1 MPLILFLLAAAFV
14 AHFFWLL
21 VAVAVTPT
29 AGRLIGA
36 ALTRHD
42 DRDAWRRRLDAEL
55 RARADRQHAA
65 VLAGDERRVYGDY
78 PPAVEGDARRSIAAL

>member
-21 VAVAVTPT
+21 VAVAVTAT

-36 ALTRHD
+36 ALKRHD
-42 DRDAWRRRLDAEL
+42 DRDAWRRRRDADL
-55 RARADRQHAA
+55 CARADRQHAA
-65 VLAGDERRVYGDY
+65 VLAGDHRGVYGQY
-78 PPAVEGDARRSIAAL
+78 PPCLPLPDQIG